1 MMPAYTIIRMS
12 KLPPRTIIQAVAVV
26 PILAPMM
33 TEIACESE
41 SRPALTKL
49 TVITVVAVD
58 DWMEV
63 VMNAPVSRPVKRL
76 VVMVPRIVRR
86 RLPAIFCRPSL
97 MTFMPY
103 ISRATEPTSI
113 RNSINLMFVCV

>member
-12 KLPPRTIIQAVAVV
+12 KLPPRTIIHAVAVV

-33 TEIACESE
+33 TEMACESE
-41 SRPALTKL
+41 RSPALTKL
-49 TVITVVAVD
+49 TVMTVVAVD
-58 DWMEV
+58 DWIEV

-76 VVMVPRIVRR
+76 VVMVLRTVRK